1 MALRLRDEM
10 RIIGLDLGEKRI
22 GVAAADDRTPV
33 AVPVGTVE
41 ADGDAVGVVRRLV
54 EEQQADEVVIGLPLS
69 MTGAMGPQAQ
79 QAMNVVEALRER
91 LDVPVYTWDERLTT
105 VQASRSLGA
114 SRRGGREKQKG
125 ARDAIAAAILLQAY
139 LDSRRRPD

>member
-33 AVPVGTVE
+33 AVPVGVVE
-41 ADGDAVGVVRRLV
+41 ADGDAVGAVSRLV
-54 EEQQADEVVIGLPLS
+54 EEQGAEEVVIGLPLS

-79 QAMNVVEALRER
+79 RAMDVVEVLRER
-91 LDVPVYTWDERLTT
+91 LDVPVHTWDERLTT
-105 VQASRSLGA
+105 VQASRSLGP
-114 SRRGGREKQKG
+114 SRRGVRERQKG

-139 LDSRRRPD
+139 LDSRRRPV